1 MVSITKRLLV
11 GFILGVICFSTVQS
25 LNYRDE
31 SAWEGMCKSGKK
43 QSPINIETNKLEC
56 SDYDSFALS
65 LEDTGKISFEY
76 KNKAWV
82 PILEGSFGDF
92 EAEDI
97 NDIIQVYESSGAG
110 LHIPSEHQIDGKT
123 ADIELQLEFDLSKAR
138 THSSTDHTKAILSIL
153 FNRIDENTQE
163 KDIVNAYDMFI
174 LQDNKGENP
183 VVSLR
188 IPKLLAKLSLEQ
200 QNYVMYQGSTTRPA
214 CEENVNWYV
223 IEVPILVKDNEFD
236 FLFNKGDFKSNVES
250 NRAIKPLN
258 DRPLRKICGV
268 TSRIETLFQNPAFY
282 FLTILIA
289 AGYFLW
295 QSYGRI
301 PPEEGKI
308 FYANTWTMHPI
319 VSIVHVPNKQSFS
332 RRCRIALLYVTWMV
346 QMLIECIS
354 FRIQGYYRENSM
366 VYFAILGVLFSI
378 PATYALGFFF
388 RMYSKRANENERFMH
403 YDPTAMNRYMRIFK
417 LSTLCTLG
425 IGIIFLYWQ
434 IAYLVG
440 ILATQWILSFLIGVA
455 IDLCILDCIIVVLS
469 FKSEQLANLLKL
481 RGYYF
486 EGDISFY
493 NIL

>member
-1 MVSITKRLLV
+1 MILRLQLLL
-11 GFILGVICFSTVQS
+11 ILALTCLSLAQS

-31 SAWEGMCKSGKK
+31 SAWEGSCKSGQK
-43 QSPINIETNKLEC
+43 QSPINIEANRLEC
-56 SDYDSFALS
+56 SDYDTFALTLNDS
-65 LEDTGKISFEY
+65 AKISFEY
-76 KNKAWV
+76 KDKAWI
-82 PILEGSFGDF
+82 PILEGSFGVF

-97 NDIIQVYESSGAG
+97 NDIIQVYGSSEAR
-110 LHIPSEHQIDGKT
+110 LHVPSEHMINRKT
-123 ADIELQLEFDLSKAR
+123 ADIELQLEFDLNKDK
-138 THSSTDHTKAILSIL
+138 THSRTDQTRAIVSVM
-153 FNRIDENTQE
+153 FNKIDEDSKILNT
-163 KDIVNAYDMFI
+163 NDMFFTE
-174 LQDNKGENP
+174 QSKDNNP
-183 VVSLR
+183 IINLR
-188 IPKLLAKLSLEQ
+188 MNKLIGKLTNDR
-200 QNYVMYQGSTTRPA
+200 QNYIMYQGSMTRPA

-223 IEVPILVKDNEFD
+223 MEVPILINDNEFD
-236 FLFNKGDFKSNVES
+236 FIFKDKNFRDNVEN
-250 NRAIKPLN
+250 NRAIQPLN
-258 DRPLRKICGV
+258 ARPLREICSV
-268 TSRIETLFQNPAFY
+268 TSRIETIFQNPAFY
-282 FLTILIA
+282 FFTIMIV
-289 AGYFLW
+289 AGYFFW

-301 PPEEGKI
+301 PPEDGKI

-346 QMLIECIS
+346 QMLIECIA
-354 FRIQGYYRENSM
+354 FRIQGYYRENY
-366 VYFAILGVLFSI
+366 VIYFAILGVMFSV
-378 PATYALGFFF
+378 PATYTLGFFF

-440 ILATQWILSFLIGVA
+440 ILATQWIMSFLIGVA
-455 IDLCILDCIIVVLS
+455 IDLCILDIIIVFASL
-469 FKSEQLANLLKL
+469 KSERLSNLLKL

>member
-1 MVSITKRLLV
+1 MILRLPLL
-11 GFILGVICFSTVQS
+11 FILILAYISPAKS

-31 SAWEGMCKSGKK
+31 SAWEGPCKTGQK
-43 QSPINIETNKLEC
+43 QSPINIEASKLEC
-56 SDYDSFALS
+56 SDYDSFALA
-65 LEDTGKISFEY
+65 LNDTAKISFEY
-76 KNKAWV
+76 KDNVWI
-82 PILEGSFGDF
+82 PLLEGSFGVF

-97 NDIIQVYESSGAG
+97 SDIIQVYGSSEVR
-110 LHIPSEHQIDGKT
+110 LHIPSEHMVNGKT
-123 ADIELQLEFDLSKAR
+123 ADIELQLEFDLNMDK
-138 THSSTDHTKAILSIL
+138 THSRTDQTKAIVSVM
-153 FNRIDENTQE
+153 FNRIDENSKIINTE
-163 KDIVNAYDMFI
+163 DMFFKEESSQKI
-174 LQDNKGENP
+174 NLKMNKLMG
-183 VVSLR
+183 
-188 IPKLLAKLSLEQ
+188 KLKNDK
-200 QNYVMYQGSTTRPA
+200 QNYIMYQGSMTRPA

-223 IEVPILVKDNEFD
+223 IEDPILINDNEFD
-236 FLFNKGDFKSNVES
+236 FIFKDKNFKNNVEN
-250 NRAIKPLN
+250 NRAIKLLN
-258 DRPLRKICGV
+258 DRPLRKICDV
-268 TSRIETLFQNPAFY
+268 TSRIETIFQNPAFY
-282 FLTILIA
+282 FFTIMIV
-289 AGYFLW
+289 AGYFFW

-346 QMLIECIS
+346 QMLIECIA
-354 FRIQGYYRENSM
+354 FRIQGYYRENY
-366 VYFAILGVLFSI
+366 VIYFAILGVMFSI
-378 PATYALGFFF
+378 PATYTLGFFF

-403 YDPTAMNRYMRIFK
+403 YDPTAMNRYMKIFK

-440 ILATQWILSFLIGVA
+440 ILATQWIMSFLIGVA
-455 IDLCILDCIIVVLS
+455 IDLCILDIIIVFAS
-469 FKSEQLANLLKL
+469 IKSERLANLLKL